1 MIQVFAIT
9 LLLLTLLTSA
19 YGEVFIAGK
28 ESTQGH
34 YETCHIADDY
44 GVLLISDRAGHLI
57 EKTAIDTRE
66 FNIRNL
72 ATKALAEA
80 KPPSIRFTDQQID
93 YSVINGDLGLEVFYA
108 IGLTT
113 IGNSSPEA
121 AKLVTTIDQLCD
133 NVLQS
138 IRVLGEFQLD
148 LKIGDRVFADQLIIK
163 RLDSGN
169 IHARY
174 IVPNSFESRV
184 YKINYNGEN
193 LSFVIRVQER
203 GDDYEAIFEARID
216 ENGILT
222 GDAYI
227 LPERQHLGSF
237 IGKRL

>member
-28 ESTQGH
+28 ESTQGL
-34 YETCHIADDY
+34 YETCHIAENY
-44 GVLLISDRAGHLI
+44 GVLSISDPAGELV
-57 EKTAIDTRE
+57 EKTTIDTRE
-66 FNIRNL
+66 LDIRSL
-72 ATKALAEA
+72 AVNALAGA
-80 KPPSIRFTDQQID
+80 RPVNHRFMDQQID
-93 YSVINGDLGLEVFYA
+93 YKVVNSNLDLEIFYS
-108 IGLTT
+108 IGFRT
-113 IGNSSPEA
+113 IGNSTPEA
-121 AKLVTTIDQLCD
+121 AKLVTTIDHLCD

-174 IVPNSFESRV
+174 IVPNSFESKV
-184 YKINYNGEN
+184 YKMAYDGEK

-216 ENGILT
+216 ENDILT